1 LSAAALDRTFA
12 ALSDPTRRGVVDL
25 LRAQPRRAGD
35 LALEL
40 AVTPPAL
47 SRHLRLLRQSGLV
60 EEASLP
66 GDGRVRVYRLC
77 PEPFADLRGW
87 LDQVESFW
95 SGQLAAFKAHAE
107 GPRPRRPTRPTPRG
121 RR

>member
-1 LSAAALDRTFA
+1 LSSAALDRTFA

-25 LRAQPRRAGD
+25 LRAEPRRAGD
-35 LALEL
+35 LAQEL

-60 EEASLP
+60 EEAALP
-66 GDGRVRVYRLC
+66 GDGRVRLYRLC

-107 GPRPRRPTRPTPRG
+107 DRRPRRLPRPGQRG
-121 RR
+121 HR